1 MRRPRVRL
9 TSWKLL
15 IPLLIGAD
23 LLALWVWAARPASVY
38 SGMLGLAGR
47 PEEAPIHRLVT
58 SALEEDAPWTPT
70 GFVSLF
76 EPEEL
81 FFASLLLF
89 PLLVL
94 LLIPLAAGRADHRLG
109 ALLSSPLRAAR
120 AVSVRFKVRTALAAI
135 AVLALYLGWE
145 INGWRSWRV
154 RSNYLR
160 LATTAARYENE
171 NLAMLQSKRAQ
182 LARLKKSDPSQLT
195 DLSAPAQGFYRSKA
209 ARAAEQL
216 ANQDRLA
223 RETESLLVEVAAF
236 AERRSKYERAAAH
249 PWRAVEPDRALPEP
263 PRDADYWLG
272 VSDYERALAAYDEM
286 ARTYPDFVDAH
297 STSAWIRATCPDARF
312 RNGKIAVASATRAC
326 ELTNWQDAGELSIL
340 AAAFAEAGDFT
351 QAVRWQQKVIG
362 MIVDPRSVQVCRNRL
377 AMFMAAE
384 PYRQK

>member
-1 MRRPRVRL
+1 M
-9 TSWKLL
+9 
-15 IPLLIGAD
+15 
-23 LLALWVWAARPASVY
+23 
-38 SGMLGLAGR
+38 
-47 PEEAPIHRLVT
+47 
-58 SALEEDAPWTPT
+58 
-70 GFVSLF
+70 
-76 EPEEL
+76 
-81 FFASLLLF
+81 
-89 PLLVL
+89 
-94 LLIPLAAGRADHRLG
+94 
-109 ALLSSPLRAAR
+109 
-120 AVSVRFKVRTALAAI
+120 RFKVRTALAAI

-195 DLSAPAQGFYRSKA
+195 DLAAPAQGFYRSKA

-249 PWRAVEPDRALPEP
+249 PWRAVEPDRAPPEP
-263 PRDADYWLG
+263 QRDADYWLG
-272 VSDYERALAAYDEM
+272 VSDYERALAAYDLL
-286 ARTYPDFVDAH
+286 ARTYPDLVEAH
-297 STSAWIRATCPDARF
+297 STSAWIRATCPDARH
-312 RNGKIAVASATRAC
+312 RNGKIAVASATKAC

-362 MIVDPRSVQVCRNRL
+362 MIADPRSVQVCRNRL